1 MLEEKILESEIMSDD
16 ELEGVAGGLYE
27 TWQDRVNFINL
38 GGKRFY
44 KGDFKDGSYAA
55 TDVEDAFKRMSI
67 YLGIKISARLG
78 YDRPGDPP
86 NAYYLDGK
94 EISRD
99 EMWSIINEACNAI
112 KKFESKA

>member
-67 YLGIKISARLG
+67 
-78 YDRPGDPP
+78 GDPP